1 MKKQLSALALAI
13 AGMGT
18 TGVANA
24 ALSLD
29 FIQGTPIS
37 APYVTYGDG
46 NSYSLPVLGILYELA
61 PNILGGTTPS
71 QYPNSIGPTNPYYFA
86 SSPGSISDFIVI
98 GTGTNNNGVVTNFPG
113 MDNAYA
119 TPNSSGL
126 NYFGT
131 PSVSDPGG
139 TGEFTGDAD
148 STWDVRLTSFDS
160 FLNGSAPVFMFNN
173 NQVSSGAATNQSL
186 AVWAALTLYD
196 DESVLNPLTFY
207 FTNLNNPYALVGEGG
222 GGTVFGTAGNGT
234 PGTPTGPIAGTNA
247 ATDYVLSGGALCYS
261 AAYAVIN
268 CKLSD
273 GSDNPAAVGGPINHN
288 LGANQAVYAVVF
300 PALNDILGRSG
311 FDGYDVLSI
320 DWRMGCDPGTAGN
333 IAAGDGSVTPGP
345 NCIGRSL
352 NNGYEQLFITTTARD
367 IPPPPVP
374 EPATLALLGMGLLG
388 LGAMRRRKQA

>member
-1 MKKQLSALALAI
+1 MKKQISALALAI

-18 TGVANA
+18 TGVASA

-29 FIQGTPIS
+29 FIQGTPIP

-61 PNILGGTTPS
+61 PNILAGTTPS
-71 QYPNSIGPTNPYYFA
+71 QYPKSIGPTNPYYYA
-86 SSPGSISDFIVI
+86 SSPGAISDFTVI

-119 TPNSSGL
+119 TPNSSGI

-131 PSVSDPGG
+131 PSAPDPGG
-139 TGEFTGDAD
+139 AGQFTGDAA
-148 STWDVRLTSFDS
+148 STWDVRLDS
-160 FLNGSAPVFMFNN
+160 FASFLGTNNAPVFMFNN

-196 DESVLNPLTFY
+196 DQGLLDPLTFY
-207 FTNLNNPYALVGEGG
+207 FTNLNKPYALVGEGG
-222 GGTVFGTAGNGT
+222 GGTVNGTAGNGT
-234 PGTPTGPIAGTNA
+234 LGTPTGPIAGTNT

-261 AAYAVIN
+261 AAYAVIS
-268 CKLSD
+268 CKLPD

-300 PALNDILGRSG
+300 PALNDVLGTSG
-311 FDGYDVLSI
+311 FGGYDVLSI
-320 DWRMGCDPGTAGN
+320 DWRMGCDPNTIDPA
-333 IAAGDGSVTPGP
+333 T
-345 NCIGRSL
+345 NCVGRSL

-367 IPPPPVP
+367 IPPPPPPIP
-374 EPATLALLGMGLLG
+374 EPASLALLGLGLLG
-388 LGAMRRRKQA
+388 LGAMRLRKQA